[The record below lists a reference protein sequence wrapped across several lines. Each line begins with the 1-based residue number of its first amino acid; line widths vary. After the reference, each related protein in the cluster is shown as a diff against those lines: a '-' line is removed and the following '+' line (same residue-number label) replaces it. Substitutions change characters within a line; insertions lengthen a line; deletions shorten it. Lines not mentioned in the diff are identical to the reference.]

1 MSLPLTPGILMTD
14 SAALLRRIGGEHMRH
29 LLRKR
34 VALHDWPLFV
44 LTRGLCMTTVF
55 LLAALLL
62 RLWTGPADPWLLNW
76 YADYVQAM
84 AAVLLGASL
93 IGPLLLEDVLRRS
106 T

>member
-1 MSLPLTPGILMTD
+1 MLKEESFMVKQTKHKRFASF
-14 SAALLRRIGGEHMRH
+14 SAGTASI
-29 LLRKR
+29 
-34 VALHDWPLFV
+34 
-44 LTRGLCMTTVF
+44 

-84 AAVLLGASL
+84 AAVLLGTSL